1 MNERLAGIQT
11 TQNDENERL
20 KQECDAIKASF
31 TKKLKDEFISIP
43 DHE

>member
-1 MNERLAGIQT
+1 MNERLAGIQS
-11 TQNDENERL
+11 TQNEETERL